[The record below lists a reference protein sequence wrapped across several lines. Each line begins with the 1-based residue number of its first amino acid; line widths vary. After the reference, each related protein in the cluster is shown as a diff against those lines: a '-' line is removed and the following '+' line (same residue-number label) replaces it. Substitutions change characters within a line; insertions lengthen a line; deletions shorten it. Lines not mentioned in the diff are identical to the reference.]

1 MEITVRAPVTGAA
14 SERLDRLERQ
24 MRRWK
29 AFGTLAGLAASGLL
43 LMGLEVS
50 GPPTVAAQ
58 RFVVVDGHGTAHA
71 SFGLSGDG
79 SPVMGFNDRN
89 GITRVMIG
97 IVDGQP
103 AVTVT
108 SSDGQVSWKAR

>member
-1 MEITVRAPVTGAA
+1 MAAPITDAV

-50 GPPTVAAQ
+50 GPPTVAAR

-71 SFGLSGDG
+71 SFGLSGEG
-79 SPVMGFNDRN
+79 APVMGFNDKH

-103 AVTVT
+103 EVTLA
-108 SSDGQVSWKAR
+108 SSDGTVNWKAR